1 MQRGDYALE
10 KSDGS
15 KIPRDRTPSF
25 RVFLEAPSY
34 TDVTYLFV
42 TRRNT
47 LCNFPVSLARCNN
60 LSSAK
65 KNVRISKCER
75 RDLRNILQRVHLC
88 SMHNSRDSACILA
101 DKAVHRA
108 EEKKSA

>member
-65 KNVRISKCER
+65 KNRYTNFQVRETRFTKYS
-75 RDLRNILQRVHLC
+75 
-88 SMHNSRDSACILA
+88 LA
-101 DKAVHRA
+101 RPSLLDAQ
-108 EEKKSA
+108 